1 MILKIGENGLK
12 QIIYVPVRSKKDLG
26 VNIIEGENYSFHFD
40 YVLNKSDKILYSRK
54 INKTFKSL
62 ENKVQLTDV
71 NICHAHTLFSDGGI
85 ALVLKKK
92 YNIPYIVSVRNT
104 DLFIFFKYL
113 IHLRRKGRE
122 ILINASKVIFTNF
135 DYKNILV
142 NKYLPK
148 KLKESINVQV
158 IPNGIDDFWIK
169 NKAEPKEFIGRANL
183 SILYVGTFMKNKNV
197 ALLVD
202 TIIIF
207 ANRNKNYNITL
218 NLVGGGGRA
227 GQGKGDKKVYD
238 KIQNSEDC
246 SNLNVNFHG
255 RINDLKILKNHY
267 YNNDIFVMIS
277 KKENFGLSF
286 IEALSQGTPI
296 IYTNGQGVSSF
307 FKKEIVGCGIDKFD
321 SKEIILKL
329 TNVLKNYN
337 AMSQNA
343 ISSINRFQWKNIVN
357 NYCIIYD
364 SILNNS
370 EF

>member
-1 MILKIGENGLK
+1 
-12 QIIYVPVRSKKDLG
+12 
-26 VNIIEGENYSFHFD
+26 
-40 YVLNKSDKILYSRK
+40 
-54 INKTFKSL
+54 
-62 ENKVQLTDV
+62 
-71 NICHAHTLFSDGGI
+71 
-85 ALVLKKK
+85 
-92 YNIPYIVSVRNT
+92 
-104 DLFIFFKYL
+104 
-113 IHLRRKGRE
+113 
-122 ILINASKVIFTNF
+122 
-135 DYKNILV
+135 
-142 NKYLPK
+142 
-148 KLKESINVQV
+148 
-158 IPNGIDDFWIK
+158 
-169 NKAEPKEFIGRANL
+169 
-183 SILYVGTFMKNKNV
+183 MKNKNV